1 VTGNT
6 VIDALRIE
14 VATQAGNPALRARI
28 HAELRPLVGT
38 NWSQVPIVLITGHRR
53 ENFGDG
59 IEQIC
64 QAIATLA
71 ESFPD
76 HRFVYPVHLNPNV
89 LEHVTRLLG
98 GLSNVRLIAPH
109 SRTCPTGS
117 GYPKAYPRNPKNYSP
132 RNTGDDQHQNSG
144 KKEIAH
150 ADALMCA
157 TIKRL
162 VQFSRKPLS
171 CAGAIAASKTE
182 APGISAIRQ

>member
-76 HRFVYPVHLNPNV
+76 HRFVYPVHLNLNV

-98 GLSNVRLIAPH
+98 GLYDSIFFDDSNVRLIAPH

-117 GYPKAYPRNPKNYSP
+117 G
-132 RNTGDDQHQNSG
+132 
-144 KKEIAH
+144 
-150 ADALMCA
+150 
-157 TIKRL
+157 
-162 VQFSRKPLS
+162 
-171 CAGAIAASKTE
+171 
-182 APGISAIRQ
+182 